1 MNLYFVISVTS
12 ILILEATSGE
22 RRDAMPVPVEI
33 KLDDNKIPV
42 LEEGLPVYKFDDG
55 TESPLDVVGA
65 FTNFETKIGNLTEE
79 KDRHF
84 NAKDK
89 LKKKIKAFDGID
101 LESAKANADIV
112 NNLKDKQILD
122 EQGIK
127 ALKVEMR
134 SSFDVE
140 LDQVKQEFKN
150 EKVEWDNEKTGLN
163 DIIYD
168 LAVTN
173 KFATSP
179 FFSGEKPK
187 TIYPAEDAAKIFG
200 KHFEVKIQNDTLDI
214 VAKDDSGKPILS
226 KKRHGEQA
234 TFEEAVEQ
242 LVDIHAK
249 KFRILNSGRPGGPH
263 AQGNLNDPDAN
274 HDAKS
279 SLGKI
284 KAGLS
289 KHYARQG
296 R

>member
-1 MNLYFVISVTS
+1 VI
-12 ILILEATSGE
+12 SGE
-22 RRDAMPVPVEI
+22 RRDAMPLPVEI
-33 KLDDNKIPV
+33 KLDDNRAPV
-42 LEEGLPVYKFDDG
+42 LDEGLPVYKFDDG
-55 TESPLDVVGA
+55 SESPLDVVGA
-65 FTNFETKIGNLTEE
+65 FENFETKIGNLTDE

-89 LKKKIKAFDGID
+89 LKKDLKAFDGID
-101 LESAKANADIV
+101 LESAKANAEIV
-112 NNLKDKQILD
+112 TNLKDKEILD

-134 SSFDVE
+134 SSFDLE
-140 LDQVKQEFKN
+140 LDQVKTEFKT
-150 EKVEWDNEKTGLN
+150 EKTEWDKKEIGLN

-187 TIYPAEDAAKIFG
+187 TIYPAEDAVKIFG
-200 KHFEVKIQNDTLDI
+200 KHFEVKIQDDKLDI
-214 VAKDDSGKPILS
+214 IAKDDLGKPILS

-242 LVDIHAK
+242 LVGIHSK
-249 KFRILNSGRPGGPH
+249 KFHILNSGRSGGPPAH
-263 AQGNLNDPDAN
+263 GNLNDPDGGQEP
-274 HDAKS
+274 KT

-284 KAGLS
+284 KAGLNR
-289 KHYARQG
+289 HYAREG